1 MGKALKIF
9 FRTEGANPWVVVVCL
24 FIAGLFEGLSVASL
38 LPMLSIAQGD
48 GAAGGGG
55 KFGKLAGHMLD
66 GVSFDSAISILLG
79 VVLAG
84 IALKSVLTY
93 LAMRYV
99 GYAVAEVSTIMRM
112 RIIR

>member
-48 GAAGGGG
+48 GAEGARQLGRFDEHAGGY
-55 KFGKLAGHMLD
+55 
-66 GVSFDSAISILLG
+66 
-79 VVLAG
+79 
-84 IALKSVLTY
+84 T
-93 LAMRYV
+93 R
-99 GYAVAEVSTIMRM
+99 
-112 RIIR
+112 